1 MYERRAYITEVY
13 RNELARGVRGLGYE
27 IERQRNAKG
36 GDNGFEIK
44 GISKNVLERYSQ
56 RSEQRDESIRQ
67 FAAEHGRQPTN
78 NEVAILV
85 RESRPD
91 KLHEISSAEVYRL
104 QVDRISPQEHKTLLD
119 LRERSVERSQTL
131 IPERGPA
138 VQSLQHAE
146 AHLFER
152 KTVSKDHE
160 LMAEALRH
168 GRGKLDLAELRGSYE
183 FEVLQGKLLQIGGNV
198 ATQTSLE
205 RERSMVAVVD
215 HGIHRYLALGGND
228 NFEPKASLRAE
239 QRHSIETILASQDFA
254 INLRGAAGTGKTA
267 TLQEIDRGLQAAGH
281 EVLAVAPTRSAVEEL
296 QKVGFRNSTTISR
309 LLEDETAQRS
319 LRGNVLIVDEAGMVS
334 GRQMEGLLDLARRED
349 ARILFSGDT
358 RQIQSVE
365 SSDALRIL
373 ERESRMTSVSLT
385 GIQRQSKP
393 EYREAIETFRK
404 SPDQGFAKL
413 QDLGAV
419 REVPYMERAQAVA
432 DVYREMTAE
441 PGRKVLVVAPTHEEI
456 GRVTQA
462 IREDLKQRSV
472 LGVGETLQR
481 HIPLQWTE
489 AQKKDISNYQP
500 EQVLVFH
507 RASHGI
513 EKHEALTVMGISG
526 FSISATNER
535 GEEKSVTL
543 TQARSFSVHERREI
557 EVAAG
562 DKILMMANRK
572 EPGFR
577 ATNGEL
583 TTVRSVER
591 GIINLDDGRSVPA
604 NYREFTHGYAV
615 TAHRSQ
621 GKTFDQVIISADAMK
636 QELFYVA
643 ASRGRERISIV
654 TSDVERLGESL
665 GVSMARPSA
674 IELTNE
680 IARARMLPEQDLGQV
695 LKQDIKLPVQSQEI
709 SLGMGLGL

>member
-1 MYERRAYITEVY
+1 M
-13 RNELARGVRGLGYE
+13 
-27 IERQRNAKG
+27 
-36 GDNGFEIK
+36 
-44 GISKNVLERYSQ
+44 
-56 RSEQRDESIRQ
+56 
-67 FAAEHGRQPTN
+67 
-78 NEVAILV
+78 LV
-85 RESRPD
+85 
-91 KLHEISSAEVYRL
+91 
-104 QVDRISPQEHKTLLD
+104 
-119 LRERSVERSQTL
+119 
-131 IPERGPA
+131 PERAPA
-138 VQSLQHAE
+138 VQSLEHAKE
-146 AHLFER
+146 HLFER

-168 GRGKLDLAELRGSYE
+168 GRGKLDLIDLRGSYE
-183 FEVLQGKLLQIGGNV
+183 LEVSQGKLLQVSGNV
-198 ATQTSLE
+198 ATQLSLE
-205 RERSMVAVVD
+205 RERSMVAAVD
-215 HGIHRYLALGGND
+215 HGIHRYPALGSSD
-228 NFEPKASLRAE
+228 HFEPKASLRAE
-239 QRHSIETILASQDFA
+239 QRHAVETILASQDFA

-267 TLQEIDRGLQAAGH
+267 TLQEIDRGLLAAGY

-296 QKVGFRNSTTISR
+296 QKVGFRNSMTISR
-309 LLEDETAQRS
+309 LLEDQTAQQS
-319 LRGNVLIVDEAGMVS
+319 LRGNMLIVDEAGMVS
-334 GRQMEGLLDLARRED
+334 GRQMEGLLELARRED

-385 GIQRQSKP
+385 GIKRQSNP
-393 EYREAIETFRK
+393 EYREAIETFRQ

-419 REVPYMERAQAVA
+419 REVAYIERAQAVA
-432 DVYREMTAE
+432 DIYREMTAE

-462 IREDLKQRSV
+462 IREDLKRRSV
-472 LGVGETLQR
+472 LGAGETLQR

-507 RASHGI
+507 RASRGI
-513 EKHEALTVMGISG
+513 ERHEALTVTGISG
-526 FSISATNER
+526 SSINATNQR
-535 GEEKSVTL
+535 GEEKSVSL
-543 TQARSFSVHERREI
+543 TQVRSFSVHERREI

-562 DKILMMANRK
+562 DKLLMMGNRK

-583 TTVRSVER
+583 ATVRDVER

-621 GKTFDQVIISADAMK
+621 GKTVDQVIISADAMK

-643 ASRGRERISIV
+643 ASRGREGISIV

-674 IELTNE
+674 IELANE
-680 IARARMLPEQDLGQV
+680 IARTKVSPEQEIGQV
-695 LKQDIKLPVQSQEI
+695 LKEDIKLPVQSQEI